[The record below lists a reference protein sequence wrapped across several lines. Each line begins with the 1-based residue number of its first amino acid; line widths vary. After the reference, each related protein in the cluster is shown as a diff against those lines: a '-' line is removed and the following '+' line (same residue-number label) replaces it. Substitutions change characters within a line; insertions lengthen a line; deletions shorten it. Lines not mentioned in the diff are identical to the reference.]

1 MKSVP
6 LLNPRRDLVSSAG
19 KNEIKFVFDFEI
31 AAICLHFCYCL
42 PFNFRC
48 GFDEKLECEPLACEP
63 QPMMKK
69 MLAIRR

>member
-31 AAICLHFCYCL
+31 AAICLHFL
-42 PFNFRC
+42 LLFTFPFS
-48 GFDEKLECEPLACEP
+48 DVVL
-63 QPMMKK
+63 MKS
-69 MLAIRR
+69 LNVNLSHVNLSQ